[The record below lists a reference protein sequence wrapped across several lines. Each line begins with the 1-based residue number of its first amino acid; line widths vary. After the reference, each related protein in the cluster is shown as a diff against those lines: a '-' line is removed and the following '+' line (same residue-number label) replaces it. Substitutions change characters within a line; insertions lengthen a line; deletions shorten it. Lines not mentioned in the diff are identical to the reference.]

1 MLYFAKLDCRK
12 VVEKTDNVSTSKSEI
27 RARWKPGA
35 AVLGAALAVYY
46 LTLSRVFYPVES
58 AHYVALHLGLWPFP
72 PLSHALWGACIRILN
87 LLPGGAPLFNA
98 FSGICAALALMLI
111 FVLTVRLSY
120 SGLPERYRDPSV
132 LRRSRLI
139 AGFAASAALGLS
151 VPFWF
156 VATRAHVAAFD
167 LMLLLWVVW
176 LLVRFHETR
185 SMKHLLLL
193 SFFWGLAVTEYPTMI
208 LLSAAIAPAL
218 AVVLWRAKMLNAK
231 TILPALGCFI
241 LSLGVYVVQAL
252 LYIRHPAFQ
261 WQELTG
267 FFQVL
272 WFIWREQYLALRAG
286 MGANG
291 WIMILISMLV
301 PALSLI
307 PNTLSGSRTV
317 KYQWTHFLLYSVFVV
332 LAAVL
337 LFNIY
342 PAPWPMVKLRPLLV
356 LPYAVCAVWMGYLAG
371 ILYAVVC
378 VRQKDNTRFA
388 LALKKSASLVFVPLL
403 AAVLGF
409 AAVLNYAI
417 IDSRPGDRVAKM
429 ASGMVRALDSQTW
442 LITDGLL
449 DANLALSAAEQGIP
463 VNLLNVRIA
472 GKKGYLNYA
481 ASLFSSPRLQGLAR
495 IGIVPLLKEWMQF
508 DDASVEQ
515 VAIATDADLWRFMG
529 KDAVPDR
536 GIFKGMSEAMAM
548 DAEEYFS
555 RQQSFWTE
563 ARDLFAGEVKPNNMA
578 AFYWYWARSHLSKVA
593 NNSGVHLH
601 DLERPDLAAQA
612 YRAARRIDPDNL
624 SAMLNLHALAGA
636 EKLPEFEALNREL
649 ETFIEN
655 MQGKYRLDRL
665 SAQYGMIRDP
675 RLFVQRGLLLA
686 ASGQASA
693 ALYEMEK
700 VAERSPASTDMQ
712 MILAGMY
719 GADQQPD
726 RSAAEYA
733 RILEREPENA
743 RALSAMVQLSLRR
756 QDPDAAEKYLN
767 TLSTVSN
774 VNPVAVQY
782 QRALVD
788 AARNRMTEAMGRL
801 RDVLRQQP
809 DNLQAGMTLMLI
821 AQAAGDTQTA
831 DETMNTLTGRIK
843 SEPRL
848 ALSMAVMELQRRNY
862 KEARAYLEG
871 YIRNFRTDLYALDLL
886 LRLDAF
892 ERRKGRV
899 EEHVE
904 QILSIN
910 PRHAFANYM
919 LGTLQVARGELA
931 LAEESY
937 RVSLSAQETP
947 EAMNDLAWLLQSRG
961 AYEEALDLAYRSL
974 AVNDRTPSSWDTYAM
989 VLKGL
994 DRLLEAEEA
1003 INMALGLQPNNPV
1016 YLYHLA
1022 LIQEGQG
1029 DLKGALQTARPLLD
1043 RAAEIPPETFD
1054 GIRDLMSRLPQ

>member
-1 MLYFAKLDCRK
+1 MRYFASQDCQENA
-12 VVEKTDNVSTSKSEI
+12 EKSDNVSTSKTDI
-27 RARWKPGA
+27 RARWIPGL
-35 AVLGAALAVYY
+35 AVSAAALAVYF
-46 LTLSRVFYPVES
+46 LTLSRAFYPVES
-58 AHYVALHLGLWPFP
+58 TNYLAVHLGLWPFP
-72 PLSHALWGACIRILN
+72 PLSHALWGACIKVLN
-87 LLPGGAPLFNA
+87 LLPGGAVVFNA
-98 FSGICAALALMLI
+98 FSSVCAALSLMLL
-111 FVLTVRLSY
+111 FLLTVRLSY
-120 SGLPERYRDPSV
+120 NGLPERYRDPSV
-132 LRRSRLI
+132 LRRARLI
-139 AGFAASAALGLS
+139 AGFAASAVLGLS

-156 VATRAHVAAFD
+156 TATRAHVAAFD
-167 LMLLLWVVW
+167 LLLLLWVVW
-176 LLVRFHETR
+176 LLVRFHETH
-185 SMKHLLLL
+185 SMRHLLLL
-193 SFFWGLAVTEYPTMI
+193 SFFWALAATEYPTVI
-208 LLSAAIAPAL
+208 LLSVAIAPML
-218 AVVLWRAKMLNAK
+218 AVILWRAKMLNPK
-231 TILPALGCFI
+231 TLVPVMGCFLLG
-241 LSLGVYVVQAL
+241 LSVYVVQAL
-252 LYIRHPAFQ
+252 LYVRHPAFR
-261 WQELTG
+261 WQELNG

-272 WFIWREQYLALRAG
+272 WFIWREQYLALRG
-286 MGANG
+286 SMGANG

-301 PALSLI
+301 PALSLL
-307 PNTLSGSRTV
+307 PNTMAGARTV

-332 LAAVL
+332 LSLVF

-371 ILYAVVC
+371 LVYAVIC
-378 VRQKDNTRFA
+378 ARQKDNTRFV
-388 LALKKSASLVFVPLL
+388 LMMKKAAGLLFVPLL
-403 AAVLGF
+403 AAVLIVT
-409 AAVLNYAI
+409 AVLNYFVIEAG
-417 IDSRPGDRVAKM
+417 PGDRVAQM
-429 ASGMVRALDSQTW
+429 ASGMVQALDSQQW
-442 LITDGLL
+442 MITDGLL
-449 DANLALSAAEQGIP
+449 DANLALSAAEQGVP

-472 GKKGYLNYA
+472 GKKGYLNYT

-515 VAIATDADLWRFMG
+515 VATATDADLWRFMG
-529 KDAVPDR
+529 KDALPDR
-536 GIFKGMSEAMAM
+536 GIFKGVSEASPT

-555 RQQSFWTE
+555 HQQDFWAQARQ
-563 ARDLFAGEVKPNNMA
+563 LFAGEVKPNNMA
-578 AFYWYWARSHLSKVA
+578 ASYWFWARSHLSKVA

-612 YRAARRIDPDNL
+612 YRAARQIDPENL

-636 EKLPEFEALNREL
+636 EKLPDFEALNREL
-649 ETFIEN
+649 EGFIEG

-686 ASGQASA
+686 ASGQSSA
-693 ALYEMEK
+693 ALYEMER

-719 GADQQPD
+719 SADQQPD

-733 RILEREPENA
+733 RILEREPENS
-743 RALSAMVQLSLRR
+743 RALSAMVQLSLRQR
-756 QDPDAAEKYLN
+756 NPDAAEKYLN
-767 TLSTVSN
+767 ALSAISN
-774 VNPVAVQY
+774 VNPSAVQY

-788 AARNRMTEAMGRL
+788 AARNRMTEAIARL
-801 RDVLRQQP
+801 KDILRENP
-809 DNLQAGMTLMLI
+809 DNLQAAMTLMLI
-821 AQAAGDTQTA
+821 AQSAGDIQTA
-831 DETMNTLTGRIK
+831 DETMNALAGQIK
-843 SEPRL
+843 TEPRL
-848 ALSMAVMELQRRNY
+848 ALSMAVVELQRRNH

-871 YIRNFRTDLYALDLL
+871 YIRNFRTDIYALDML

-892 ERRKGRV
+892 ERRKGKV

-937 RVSLSAQETP
+937 RTSLSAQETS
-947 EAMNDLAWLLQSRG
+947 EAMNDLAWLLQARG
-961 AYEEALDLAYRSL
+961 AYEEALDLAYRAL
-974 AVNDRTPSSWDTYAM
+974 AMNDRSPSSWDTYAM

-1016 YLYHLA
+1016 FLYHLA
-1022 LIQEGQG
+1022 LIQEKQG
-1029 DLKGALQTARPLLD
+1029 DLKGALLTARPLLD
-1043 RAAEIPPETFD
+1043 RAAEMPPETFD
-1054 GIRDLMSRLPQ
+1054 EIRDLMSRLPQ